1 MVVCYNI
8 LTMKYLSHS
17 LAETEK
23 IAQSFLET
31 EIKKPRERALVVALS
46 GDLGSGKT
54 TFMQAVCKALS
65 VKETVTSPTFVIE
78 KFYKINY
85 RDFTQLIHVDAYRL
99 DGGKD
104 LFLLAWERLVADPHN
119 LICIEWPEKVAD
131 ILPGDE
137 LKVGFTFIN
146 ETDREIEY

>member
-1 MVVCYNI
+1 
-8 LTMKYLSHS
+8 MKYLSHS
-17 LAETEK
+17 LTETEK

-31 EIKKPRERALVVALS
+31 EIKKPHAQALIVALS
-46 GDLGSGKT
+46 GNLGSGKT
-54 TFMQAVCKALS
+54 TFMQAICRTLA

-85 RDFTQLIHVDAYRL
+85 RGFTQLVHIDAYRL

-104 LFLLAWERLVADPHN
+104 LFLLAWERLIADPHN
-119 LICIEWPEKVAD
+119 LIFIEWPEKVAD
-131 ILPGDE
+131 ILSGSE

-146 ETDREIEY
+146 ETDRELEY